1 MASRLW
7 GFVCVSGGLLMV
19 LNRKCII
26 RISRYKNAL
35 NRLKALGFVKVF
47 SGNLADAAGVTS
59 SQVRKD
65 FSLFGITGNRR
76 GGYQVEDLIKKIRN
90 VLGKDELQKVV
101 LVGVGNIGRA
111 LLRYKGFVS
120 GGIEIIAGFDIDP
133 EKYSKNDTEVP
144 ILPLETF
151 REFALEHDVKIGILA
166 VPDVA
171 AHHISEIMIS
181 AGIKGILNFAP
192 IQLRATDSVVV
203 SNINLEVELENLIY
217 FVNAQTKADN

>member
-1 MASRLW
+1 MT
-7 GFVCVSGGLLMV
+7 

-76 GGYQVEDLIKKIRN
+76 GGYRVDELISNIHEI
-90 VLGKDELQKVV
+90 LGKNEQQKVV
-101 LVGVGNIGRA
+101 IVGVGNIGKA
-111 LLRYKGFVS
+111 LLRYKGFES
-120 GGIEIIAGFDIDP
+120 GGIKVAAAFDIDP
-133 EKYSKNDTEVP
+133 SKYSRTYEIPV
-144 ILPLETF
+144 LPLEDF
-151 REFALEHDVKIGILA
+151 RPFVQEHDIKIGILS
-166 VPDVA
+166 VPEVA
-171 AHHISEIMIS
+171 AHHVSEIMIS

-192 IQLRATDSVVV
+192 IQLRSASDVVI

-217 FVNAQTKADN
+217 FINVQDKTDEQDIN